1 MTLDKDARYQFRLPK
16 SLLDVA
22 LEKARRDDLTL
33 AQVLRRLL
41 RTWVESDP
49 PTETKEKRPE
59 HK

>member
-1 MTLDKDARYQFRLPK
+1 MTLDQDARYQFRLPK
-16 SLLDVA
+16 SLLDTA

-41 RTWVESDP
+41 RVWVESDP
-49 PTETKEKRPE
+49 PTESKEKRPE